1 MIEEPGVKYEPNLL
15 WKLLR
20 EKMLL
25 EVMISDTL
33 LVRPSSKGLDH
44 FVENIDLANWAD
56 TDRNMQT
63 GSSESKA

>member
-1 MIEEPGVKYEPNLL
+1 MP
-15 WKLLR
+15 
-20 EKMLL
+20 L

-33 LVRPSSKGLDH
+33 LVRPSSTRFGH